1 MALREVAGTHQVG
14 VFRRGQRNRHSVT
27 SERVEGWDRG
37 RGRGQGCH
45 RLRGG
50 GRGRGG
56 RHGAGT
62 GHLAGAPEVLGEITR
77 DSRAGNLHTET
88 LTRVEEGRLGG
99 FEDLRRLFLGLLPI
113 LRFGILVPLPE
124 ENGRGGA
131 AQHGWRGGGRE
142 GKGREGKGG
151 IFKLPSKQ
159 AGTTTF
165 WIKTMTVMCLMD
177 AFVGTI
183 RPQRVRDEVR
193 KSQNTSER
201 SPFRVYACYDPYWA
215 RIISRYLFFGET
227 FVSSLRTFN
236 LKNLETSFPGSP
248 HH

>member
-1 MALREVAGTHQVG
+1 MEVEGGGGDVTERVPAILPVRRRYLARSPVTLVRAISIRRPSLGSKRAVLVG
-14 VFRRGQRNRHSVT
+14 LKICDGSFSDSFPSSVLASWFRFRRRMAEAALLNM
-27 SERVEGWDRG
+27 D
-37 RGRGQGCH
+37 
-45 RLRGG
+45 
-50 GRGRGG
+50 
-56 RHGAGT
+56 GAG
-62 GHLAGAPEVLGEITR
+62 E
-77 DSRAGNLHTET
+77 
-88 LTRVEEGRLGG
+88 
-99 FEDLRRLFLGLLPI
+99 
-113 LRFGILVPLPE
+113 
-124 ENGRGGA
+124 
-131 AQHGWRGGGRE
+131 E

-227 FVSSLRTFN
+227 FVRSLRTFN

-248 HH
+248 HP